1 MTRRGVSNRPSRSG
15 SSPAKAISVRT
26 AVSACSRD
34 GRGLT
39 GVGAARTWSD
49 RVCLGQGLTLE
60 LLFGAS
66 MTGLSVRPARC
77 AGSVTGVA
85 ASAVGTT
92 RRLDGAFPLLMA
104 RLSHVRRQKPF
115 SHREF
120 DPIYSFIR
128 PKQSA
133 AGHTA
138 DNPNAQ

>member
-26 AVSACSRD
+26 AVSACSRE

-49 RVCLGQGLTLE
+49 KVCLGQGLTLE

-66 MTGLSVRPARC
+66 MTGLSVRPARR

-85 ASAVGTT
+85 ASAAGKPGGWTAHSLAHGSVEPCPAPET
-92 RRLDGAFPLLMA
+92 LLA
-104 RLSHVRRQKPF
+104 PGVQPY
-115 SHREF
+115 
-120 DPIYSFIR
+120 I
-128 PKQSA
+128 
-133 AGHTA
+133 
-138 DNPNAQ
+138 